1 MKRARSLVIRWVVCA
16 TSQFTWAQGLGGG
29 FDAPHAA
36 YVSTSAEGSGVGKPS
51 EPPVAGTRCK
61 PVSGTEVVSAAQSGC
76 VHISFEFQLAEQTM
90 VVWETVVVERRL
102 YLSIVHLPEGSKEA
116 FVSLLEYAEEVLG
129 CSHVLI
135 CFKKDRNDRAMLI
148 RTFMFLGFEAIPPG
162 HSMAP
167 SNNDHF
173 YMLYEIE

>member
-1 MKRARSLVIRWVVCA
+1 MKIARSVVVWWEACA
-16 TSQFTWAQGLGGG
+16 TSQSTWVQGRGGG

-36 YVSTSAEGSGVGKPS
+36 YMSTSAEGSGVGKPS
-51 EPPVAGTRCK
+51 EPPVAGTRSK

-76 VHISFEFQLAEQTM
+76 AHLSFEFQLAEQTT
-90 VVWETVVVERRL
+90 VVWETVVVGRRL

-135 CFKKDRNDRAMLI
+135 CFKKDRSDRAMLI

-162 HSMAP
+162 HPMAP
-167 SNNDHF
+167 ANSDHF